1 MVKCVVSKCK
11 QRLTDA
17 CILALRKLR
26 LDWRFL
32 EKEKAAVVLC
42 RSENKRKQPRNGG
55 FIAEK
60 RASARQ

>member
-17 CILALRKLR
+17 CILTLRKLR

-42 RSENKRKQPRNGG
+42 RSE
-55 FIAEK
+55 E
-60 RASARQ
+60 